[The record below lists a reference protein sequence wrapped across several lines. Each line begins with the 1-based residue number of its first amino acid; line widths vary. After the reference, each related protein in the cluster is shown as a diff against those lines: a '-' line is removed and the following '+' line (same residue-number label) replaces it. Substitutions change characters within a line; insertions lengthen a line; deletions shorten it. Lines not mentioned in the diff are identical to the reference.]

1 MASLGLE
8 LGTVKAAAAEA
19 NAAAGR
25 AATSDDSVDADRASA
40 RDARLRTMVALHFD
54 IVWRALR
61 RLGVPDAGADDAA
74 QQVFLVA
81 ARRLDE
87 IDPPRERQYL
97 LGIALRVASDARH
110 AASRRREVPMGDS
123 HELARQM
130 ALADGAPLAEQLL
143 DEKRARAML
152 ASFLESMPTDLREA
166 FVLFELEEMAAPAV
180 AEILGVPVGTVA
192 SRVRRARQYVR
203 DHLPR
208 RGAT

>member
-25 AATSDDSVDADRASA
+25 ATTSDDSA

-54 IVWRALR
+54 VVWRALR

-130 ALADGAPLAEQLL
+130 TLTDGAPLAEQLL

-208 RGAT
+208 RGVT